1 MANFN
6 YNEVLLGGR
15 LTADPE
21 LKTTQSGVSVTSF
34 SIAVNRGYKGKDGE
48 DVQVDFLD
56 CQAWKDT
63 AEFIS
68 KYFGKGSSIFVKG
81 SLQKRQWTDKDG
93 GKRYST
99 EVVVSKAYFVDS
111 KGESGNQ
118 QKGQPAYIPDAYKS
132 APNFEEMAGDE
143 DLPF

>member
-21 LKTTQSGVSVTSF
+21 LKTTQSGTSVTSF
-34 SIAVNRGYKGKDGE
+34 SIAVNRGYKGKDGG

-56 CQAWKDT
+56 CQAWKET

-68 KYFGKGSSIFVKG
+68 KYFVKGSSIFVKG

-111 KGESGNQ
+111 KGEADTQ

-132 APNFEEMAGDE
+132 SPSFEEMAGDE